1 MLILQG
7 SDSDIKIKVQAFCT
21 FIDYI
26 TEISSK
32 YFVSTGDVKIMKNE
46 NDIIIDIEKEY
57 KEIKQNIYSNLNN
70 SSEFI
75 NPLSINC

>member
-1 MLILQG
+1 
-7 SDSDIKIKVQAFCT
+7 
-21 FIDYI
+21 
-26 TEISSK
+26 
-32 YFVSTGDVKIMKNE
+32 MKNE